1 LIFFIFSDVLL
12 IPKLQD
18 HKPDLASER
27 ERIERTGGN
36 VQEVSSLMWSPA
48 SQSTDSA
55 TTALGMHQIN
65 SNHIIIM
72 IHHDSS

>member
-48 SQSTDSA
+48 SQSTHSA

-65 SNHIIIM
+65 SNQFKSYH
-72 IHHDSS
+72 HHDSS